1 MWKSVISPKGF
12 WWPVTNVHVLD
23 QLMGESFAVI
33 RHKALV
39 VAFFWSTR
47 CAKVGGVHFPE
58 ELPSVGAPS
67 HVHFDEKLHDSVVMV
82 TLEDDGN
89 FMVKVG

>member
-1 MWKSVISPKGF
+1 GDRWLFSVSF
-12 WWPVTNVHVLD
+12 LSQ
-23 QLMGESFAVI
+23 QLTLRSFFAG
-33 RHKALV
+33 
-39 VAFFWSTR
+39 